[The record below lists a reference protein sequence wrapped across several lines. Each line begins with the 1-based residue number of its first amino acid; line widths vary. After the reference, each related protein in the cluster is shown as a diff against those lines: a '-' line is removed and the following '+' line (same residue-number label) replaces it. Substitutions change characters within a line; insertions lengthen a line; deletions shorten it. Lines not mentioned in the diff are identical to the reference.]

1 MEDFLTECKKVS
13 KGELERIQDVLL
25 NNKYSKLEVLRLE
38 GKHEIIYAS

>member
-13 KGELERIQDVLL
+13 KGELKRIQDVLL

-38 GKHEIIYAS
+38 GKHEIIYAR